1 MIAPYLTYKILLG
14 LSPEPASSAKT
25 RWSALS
31 AANIWLFPPLFFF
44 SGLYY
49 TDVQSAVW
57 VLLSFQAYLRY
68 EKDGFQSFSE
78 AISLIRFGV
87 IALFFRQTNI
97 FWVAVFPAGLGV
109 VSSLRQS
116 AQKATYIQNVG
127 FWEMCEASWYESA
140 LYDPSV
146 EEAWI
151 EDYMK
156 TIVSIVFVAVGNL
169 SKLVRPL
176 VPCIF
181 LLGAFGGFVFWNGG
195 VVLGKSTLYDSKAI
209 LTIVQVTNRIMLL
222 PYICHRCST
231 FGHTLCSSPF
241 RSWSRL

>member
-1 MIAPYLTYKILLG
+1 MIAPYLTYNILLN
-14 LSPEPASSAKT
+14 LSPEPPSLAKT

-31 AANIWLFPPLFFF
+31 AANIWLFSPLFFF

-49 TDVQSAVW
+49 TDVQSALW

-97 FWVAVFPAGLGV
+97 FWVAVFPAGLGL

-116 AQKATYIQNVG
+116 AQKATYVHNVG

-140 LYDPSV
+140 LYDPPV

-156 TIVSIVFVAVGNL
+156 TIVSIVIVAVGNL
-169 SKLVRPL
+169 SKPIRPL

-181 LLGAFGGFVFWNGG
+181 LLAAFGGFVFWNGG
-195 VVLGKSTLYDSKAI
+195 VVLGKKFSL
-209 LTIVQVTNRIMLL
+209 
-222 PYICHRCST
+222 
-231 FGHTLCSSPF
+231 
-241 RSWSRL
+241 